1 MAGSGL
7 IGIKRRIKSVTNTSK
22 ITKAMGLVATSK
34 FRKTKE
40 ELYTNQLYTD
50 SFNKI
55 IADVEALH
63 ETSNIY
69 KDGNGSSKKLYII
82 ITSDSGL
89 CGSFNANIVNRA
101 VEEIKNQGKNYII
114 MVIGAKGISYLNRFN
129 YEAALKYTDIPDI
142 PNLGT
147 ANDFAMIAWQ
157 MYKNGEVGQI
167 NVVYSHFIS
176 QGKQEVLVD
185 QLLPLSNE
193 NGLKKDNSNNFVII
207 EPEIDVVIKEMIPL
221 YMRQK
226 MLNYLLQSKTSEQAT
241 RMTAMDGATKSANQL
256 LDRLKLQ
263 FNRLRQS
270 AITQEISEI
279 VGGAEAQK

>member
-1 MAGSGL
+1 VAGSGL

-40 ELYTNQLYTD
+40 ELYRNQLYTD

-69 KDGNGSSKKLYII
+69 KDGNGSSKKLYIV

-89 CGSFNANIVNRA
+89 CGSFNANIINRA
-101 VEEIKNQGKNYII
+101 VEEIKNQGENSII

-129 YEAALKYTDIPDI
+129 YEAAYKYTDIPDI
-142 PNLGT
+142 PKLGT
-147 ANDFAMIAWQ
+147 ANDFAMMAWQ
-157 MYKNGEVGQI
+157 MYKNSEVGQV

-176 QGKQEVLVD
+176 QSKQEVMVE
-185 QLLPLSNE
+185 QLLPLSDE
-193 NGLKKDNSNNFVII
+193 KDLKRDSSSNFVII
-207 EPEIDVVIKEMIPL
+207 EPEIDIVLREIIPL
-221 YMRQK
+221 YMREK
-226 MLNYLLQSKTSEQAT
+226 LLNCLLQSKTSEQAT
-241 RMTAMDGATKSANQL
+241 RMTAMDGATKNANQL